1 MLGAHFSHF
10 QEWVL
15 ALSDISNQVF
25 SLYPY
30 AKSLQT
36 GFKTGQ
42 TPKSRRVCQAE
53 TVRQFFLR
61 RRSVDQ
67 LPTADSAS
75 KYLLSDPSSLLLQQS
90 NLASE
95 HCGGVGAC
103 LDCLQLFCSVAGQE
117 VGRGCCCKHHRRWR
131 RLQSVRGFPWL
142 PFCSRSGKA
151 QPVEAAAGSG
161 CWAPSAAA
169 SIQVCCTSVACK
181 PAAAS
186 KREKVEKLC
195 RLLIWHFGLMSAAV
209 TSSCL
214 KCRQRLTI
222 REWQG
227 KLGIFFLKEFWL
239 FHTCEIWRLTTP
251 RVCVLQFCMI
261 WTSCRPS
268 VSSAVTRVLSHS
280 MQAFLFCVLIA
291 VYL

>member
-1 MLGAHFSHF
+1 M
-10 QEWVL
+10 
-15 ALSDISNQVF
+15 
-25 SLYPY
+25 YPY
-30 AKSLQT
+30 ANSLQP

-53 TVRQFFLR
+53 SVRQFFPR

-95 HCGGVGAC
+95 HCGGVRAC
-103 LDCLQLFCSVAGQE
+103 LDCLHFRCSVAGQE

-161 CWAPSAAA
+161 CCPVLPPRSKSAAHQLPA
-169 SIQVCCTSVACK
+169 SRPLQAN
-181 PAAAS
+181 
-186 KREKVEKLC
+186 EKK
-195 RLLIWHFGLMSAAV
+195 
-209 TSSCL
+209 
-214 KCRQRLTI
+214 
-222 REWQG
+222 
-227 KLGIFFLKEFWL
+227 
-239 FHTCEIWRLTTP
+239 
-251 RVCVLQFCMI
+251 
-261 WTSCRPS
+261 
-268 VSSAVTRVLSHS
+268 
-280 MQAFLFCVLIA
+280 
-291 VYL
+291 

>member
-1 MLGAHFSHF
+1 MLEAPFYHSHK
-10 QEWVL
+10 WVL

-36 GFKTGQ
+36 SFKTGE

-53 TVRQFFLR
+53 SVRQFFPR

-103 LDCLQLFCSVAGQE
+103 LDCLQLPCSVAGQE
-117 VGRGCCCKHHRRWR
+117 DGRGCCCKHHRRWR

-142 PFCSRSGKA
+142 PFCRQGTAGRSCCWEWLLGA
-151 QPVEAAAGSG
+151 QRCRLDPSLLHISCLQAGHCRPTRKSEEK
-161 CWAPSAAA
+161 WRKSV
-169 SIQVCCTSVACK
+169 VCCCDTLV
-181 PAAAS
+181 
-186 KREKVEKLC
+186 
-195 RLLIWHFGLMSAAV
+195 
-209 TSSCL
+209 
-214 KCRQRLTI
+214 
-222 REWQG
+222 
-227 KLGIFFLKEFWL
+227 
-239 FHTCEIWRLTTP
+239 
-251 RVCVLQFCMI
+251 
-261 WTSCRPS
+261 
-268 VSSAVTRVLSHS
+268 
-280 MQAFLFCVLIA
+280 
-291 VYL
+291 

>member
-1 MLGAHFSHF
+1 MLEAPFYHSHK
-10 QEWVL
+10 WVL

-36 GFKTGQ
+36 SFKTGQ
-42 TPKSRRVCQAE
+42 TLKSRRVCQAE
-53 TVRQFFLR
+53 SVRQFFPR

-95 HCGGVGAC
+95 HCGGVRAC
-103 LDCLQLFCSVAGQE
+103 LDCLQFRCSVAGQE
-117 VGRGCCCKHHRRWR
+117 DGRGCCCKHHRRWEAAVSQ
-131 RLQSVRGFPWL
+131 RLSLVAFLQQIG
-142 PFCSRSGKA
+142 GQA

-181 PAAAS
+181 PATAS
-186 KREKVEKLC
+186 QREKVKRSGENLSFVDVTLWSDVSC
-195 RLLIWHFGLMSAAV
+195 CHQLLS
-209 TSSCL
+209 
-214 KCRQRLTI
+214 R
-222 REWQG
+222 
-227 KLGIFFLKEFWL
+227 
-239 FHTCEIWRLTTP
+239 
-251 RVCVLQFCMI
+251 
-261 WTSCRPS
+261 
-268 VSSAVTRVLSHS
+268 
-280 MQAFLFCVLIA
+280 MQTV
-291 VYL
+291 VDNQ

>member
-1 MLGAHFSHF
+1 M
-10 QEWVL
+10 
-15 ALSDISNQVF
+15 
-25 SLYPY
+25 YPY

-36 GFKTGQ
+36 SFKTGQ

-53 TVRQFFLR
+53 SVRQFFPR

-103 LDCLQLFCSVAGQE
+103 LDCLQLCCSVAGQE

-161 CWAPSAAA
+161 CWRPALPPRSKSAAHQLPA
-169 SIQVCCTSVACK
+169 S
-181 PAAAS
+181 
-186 KREKVEKLC
+186 
-195 RLLIWHFGLMSAAV
+195 RLL
-209 TSSCL
+209 
-214 KCRQRLTI
+214 
-222 REWQG
+222 
-227 KLGIFFLKEFWL
+227 
-239 FHTCEIWRLTTP
+239 
-251 RVCVLQFCMI
+251 
-261 WTSCRPS
+261 
-268 VSSAVTRVLSHS
+268 
-280 MQAFLFCVLIA
+280 QANEKK
-291 VYL
+291 

>member
-1 MLGAHFSHF
+1 MLEAPFYHSHK
-10 QEWVL
+10 WVL

-36 GFKTGQ
+36 SFKTGQ

-53 TVRQFFLR
+53 SVRQFFPR

-103 LDCLQLFCSVAGQE
+103 LDCLQLCCSVAGQE

-142 PFCSRSGKA
+142 PFCSRSGGR
-151 QPVEAAAGSG
+151 QEARHSRSKLLLGVAAGRPVLPPRSK
-161 CWAPSAAA
+161 SAAHQLPA
-169 SIQVCCTSVACK
+169 SLLLQAN
-181 PAAAS
+181 
-186 KREKVEKLC
+186 EKK
-195 RLLIWHFGLMSAAV
+195 
-209 TSSCL
+209 
-214 KCRQRLTI
+214 
-222 REWQG
+222 
-227 KLGIFFLKEFWL
+227 
-239 FHTCEIWRLTTP
+239 
-251 RVCVLQFCMI
+251 
-261 WTSCRPS
+261 
-268 VSSAVTRVLSHS
+268 
-280 MQAFLFCVLIA
+280 
-291 VYL
+291 